1 MAMRSSISFIIP
13 YYDLPKELLLRAVGS
28 ILDARLDAD
37 MEIIVVDDGTPQSH
51 AQKWLAEFDDNRI
64 LYCYQ
69 ENAGLSEARNAG
81 IRLASKEYIQ
91 FIDADDYF
99 FPCTYRLIVDILNE
113 KTPDIAISK
122 FKKVASSGIE
132 HIRPQKPRCESFES
146 GAAFMAAHSFFGGA
160 WSYVFKR
167 RILAGLQFHPGI
179 YHEDEDFTPR
189 LLANAKT
196 TITTGITTYAYY
208 QRPHSIINTSN
219 PATIAKRFADLRYI
233 LKRLKNSGKTA
244 KDALTQ
250 TALLRRYEQLALSV
264 IYSVLK
270 NAPDFDFICAELKE
284 LHALGCYP
292 LPRRH
297 YSWKYNLFRL
307 LTNKRWKLR
316 IMRFLLKQQ

>member
-1 MAMRSSISFIIP
+1 MVLAMRKARKAKVSKSRN
-13 YYDLPKELLLRAVGS
+13 ELNSRFN
-28 ILDARLDAD
+28 
-37 MEIIVVDDGTPQSH
+37 
-51 AQKWLAEFDDNRI
+51 K
-64 LYCYQ
+64 
-69 ENAGLSEARNAG
+69 
-81 IRLASKEYIQ
+81 KEYIQ

-113 KTPDIAISK
+113 KTPDIAISR
-122 FKKVASSGIE
+122 FKKVASSNIE

-270 NAPDFDFICAELKE
+270 NAPNFDFICAELKE

-316 IMRFLLKQQ
+316 IMRFLLKQR

>member
-113 KTPDIAISK
+113 KTPDIAISR
-122 FKKVASSGIE
+122 FKKVASSDIE

-146 GAAFMAAHSFFGGA
+146 GAAF
-160 WSYVFKR
+160 
-167 RILAGLQFHPGI
+167 
-179 YHEDEDFTPR
+179 
-189 LLANAKT
+189 
-196 TITTGITTYAYY
+196 
-208 QRPHSIINTSN
+208 
-219 PATIAKRFADLRYI
+219 DL
-233 LKRLKNSGKTA
+233 
-244 KDALTQ
+244 
-250 TALLRRYEQLALSV
+250 
-264 IYSVLK
+264 
-270 NAPDFDFICAELKE
+270 
-284 LHALGCYP
+284 
-292 LPRRH
+292 
-297 YSWKYNLFRL
+297 
-307 LTNKRWKLR
+307 
-316 IMRFLLKQQ
+316 